1 MTSTILGGSRG
12 QDWLIKAATGW
23 FWTAVVGQLAFVA
36 FILAYFGSRLVQ
48 ANLPGINDKPL
59 ITGYVTG
66 DLAGNAM
73 FVAHVLLAAVVTAGG
88 LAQLVPAI
96 RRRVPA
102 FHRWNGRIF
111 LLVACFLG
119 LGGLWLVW
127 VRGTQ
132 LSFVS
137 ALATSINAVLIVI
150 FAALAWRY
158 ARARDFAAH
167 RRFALR
173 AFVVVSGVWFLR
185 IGIMG
190 WVLINQGPRG
200 MNQTLSGPAD
210 IAIVFGS
217 YLIPLA
223 VLELYFLARRSQR
236 TATAVAGIAAVGAST
251 VFTAVGVFGAIAF
264 MWLPEL

>member
-185 IGIMG
+185 IGMMAWI
-190 WVLINQGPRG
+190 LINQAPRG
-200 MNQTLSGPAD
+200 MNETMSGPAD
-210 IAIVFGS
+210 IVLTFGS

-223 VLELYFLARRSQR
+223 ILEVYFLAQHTKRPAVVLASLVLLICGTLV
-236 TATAVAGIAAVGAST
+236 TAA
-251 VFTAVGVFGAIAF
+251 GVFGTTTL
-264 MWLPEL
+264 MWWPYI